1 MYAVLK
7 TGGKQYKVAP
17 NDIIMVEKLAADAG
31 TSIEIDEVLMIGDNQ
46 TSTVGAPLIE
56 GARVAA
62 EVLEQKRAKKITVFK
77 KKRRQNYR
85 RTIGHRQELTVLRI
99 TDILAAGEAKK
110 QPKVTSKAKSAAKE
124 PNESKAEPKAKA
136 TPKAKAEPKAKTTPK
151 AKAEPKAKTSPKA
164 EASNTEE

>member
-31 TSIEIDEVLMIGDNQ
+31 TSIEIDQVLMIGDDEK
-46 TSTVGAPLIE
+46 STIGAPLVE

-85 RTIGHRQELTVLRI
+85 RTIGHRQEITVLRI
-99 TDILAAGEAKK
+99 TDILAAGENKK
-110 QPKVTSKAKSAAKE
+110 QSKATSKAKPATKELAKIEAA
-124 PNESKAEPKAKA
+124 PKAKA
-136 TPKAKAEPKAKTTPK
+136 APKVKAAPKAKI
-151 AKAEPKAKTSPKA
+151 
-164 EASNTEE
+164 SNTEE

>member
-17 NDIIMVEKLAADAG
+17 NDIIMVEKLTADAG
-31 TSIEIDEVLMIGDNQ
+31 SSIEINQVLMIGDDEK
-46 TSTVGAPLIE
+46 STIGAPLVE

-85 RTIGHRQELTVLRI
+85 RTIGHRQEITVLRI
-99 TDILAAGEAKK
+99 TDILAAGKGD
-110 QPKVTSKAKSAAKE
+110 PPVCGCGG
-124 PNESKAEPKAKA
+124 
-136 TPKAKAEPKAKTTPK
+136 
-151 AKAEPKAKTSPKA
+151 SP
-164 EASNTEE
+164 SWSRRPWTQSVD